1 MKGHIAILLCFFS
14 ISSLSTAD
22 GYIVD
27 GDNGNDNNDG
37 ETINDPFKT
46 ITRCVEALANPGDEC
61 LIRAGNYHEVVTVT
75 GLQGKTQ
82 IARWHTYPF
91 LCAQIYIYLQE
102 HRINHS
108 RLLGMKGRGQF
119 GTAVWR
125 YGRMNGTLIRTLE
138 SAAQRLTKTSL
149 PCFTKMTS

>member
-1 MKGHIAILLCFFS
+1 MHLYTVQTSASDKLNMNGNIAILLCFFS
-14 ISSLSTAD
+14 ISSLFTAE

-61 LIRAGNYHEVVTVT
+61 LIRAGNYHEVVTLT

-82 IARWHTYPF
+82 IARWHTYP
-91 LCAQIYIYLQE
+91 
-102 HRINHS
+102 
-108 RLLGMKGRGQF
+108 K
-119 GTAVWR
+119 
-125 YGRMNGTLIRTLE
+125 
-138 SAAQRLTKTSL
+138 SA
-149 PCFTKMTS
+149 FTFRNTG